1 MKPLNRPMFQR
12 GGKVSSR
19 NNGIVSGFE
28 NGGRVRQNFQEGG
41 PGFVDAI
48 SEYIKEPERQQGL
61 STSDYL
67 RIASAGA
74 DIMGAQ
80 PTGRSGFIGA
90 LQAAS
95 PALGSLGRDLGTSM
109 GEREA
114 AYQDQLNKRNQLL
127 ASAGVDEARAD
138 KEIAAKI
145 AAAEVNASTQK
156 DLQKGMIDFET
167 KQNEISAI
175 ALEKSQG
182 LDRESAEFIAQNKSF
197 ANSEKIDRY
206 AENFA
211 KKRIAEQALET
222 ETDPTLIQKLQD
234 DIAIAEKSME
244 IATENTSD
252 SELFGITV
260 AGFLTDEASNRK
272 LSLVEREIQQMVES
286 GELEKFSEEYF
297 AKSTELT
304 AKEISTILD
313 GAFLASE
320 MVIDKYREGNA
331 NGGRVGLQ
339 GGGDPMMEQMPGP
352 GATQTTTM
360 EQQPTQI
367 TFAELRKRLPPEVT
381 DKVITLLTQSEEA
394 LLDFTRIQ
402 VPEDINK
409 FNQKYGADLTLPTQV
424 A

>member
-1 MKPLNRPMFQR
+1 MFQR

-41 PGFVDAI
+41 SGFVDAI
-48 SEYIKEPERQQGL
+48 SEYFREPERQQGL

-114 AYQDQLNKRNQLL
+114 AYQDQLNKRNQIL
-127 ASAGVDEARAD
+127 ASAAGDEFMAD
-138 KEIAAKI
+138 KKITAEEESQQRMFEFEEKQAGTLATATLEDNEAARDSALEIAKYKTDNQKFDFQERINSFKENYSNKI
-145 AAAEVNASTQK
+145 
-156 DLQKGMIDFET
+156 
-167 KQNEISAI
+167 
-175 ALEKSQG
+175 
-182 LDRESAEFIAQNKSF
+182 
-197 ANSEKIDRY
+197 
-206 AENFA
+206 
-211 KKRIAEQALET
+211 IAEKELLT
-222 ETDPTLIQKLQD
+222 ETDEAKITQLKN
-234 DIAIAEKSME
+234 DI
-244 IATENTSD
+244 TRY
-252 SELFGITV
+252 
-260 AGFLTDEASNRK
+260 EASMGIAQEGTAEAQTLEAALDNILTK
-272 LSLVEREIQQMVES
+272 DTVDTLTSTVKDVLDSKVDS
-286 GELEKFSEEYF
+286 GDLEEGSDEYYAEQKRQLEKQLTIYF
-297 AKSTELT
+297 DAVTT
-304 AKEISTILD
+304 AVKAMGINQMAE
-313 GAFLASE
+313 
-320 MVIDKYREGNA
+320 
-331 NGGRVGLQ
+331 GGRVGLQ